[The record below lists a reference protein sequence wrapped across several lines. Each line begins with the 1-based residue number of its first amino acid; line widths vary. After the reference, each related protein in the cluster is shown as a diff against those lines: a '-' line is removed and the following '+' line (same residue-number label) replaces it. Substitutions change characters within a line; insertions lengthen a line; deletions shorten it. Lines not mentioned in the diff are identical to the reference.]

1 MHHPPPGCVW
11 LPPACTHTSNYT
23 WKVKIVASTAS
34 FGRAHVCVCVQVC
47 VPYEVNYL
55 SFACLTAG
63 QPERQWGMGGGTVA
77 VGLPPGCQLPGL
89 CRLRRALF
97 DCLSLHKSQPA
108 LNLKR
113 RSSSTS
119 TSFWR
124 FFYVPFFHLPPFS
137 TFRICPTTQLP
148 LALLSA
154 WLLLVTAAAGQ
165 AMNSIN

>member
-1 MHHPPPGCVW
+1 MW
-11 LPPACTHTSNYT
+11 LPPACTYIKLHMESKNCCIYSKL
-23 WKVKIVASTAS
+23 WA
-34 FGRAHVCVCVQVC
+34 RMCVCVSVC
-47 VPYEVNYL
+47 AL
-55 SFACLTAG
+55 WG
-63 QPERQWGMGGGTVA
+63 QLPVICMPDRRVAREWEGVEKAKA

-124 FFYVPFFHLPPFS
+124 FYVPFF
-137 TFRICPTTQLP
+137 TFLHFLLFAFAQLP
-148 LALLSA
+148 LALLTAPSA
-154 WLLLVTAAAGQ
+154 WLCCCCCCCWSGNELD
-165 AMNSIN
+165 

>member
-1 MHHPPPGCVW
+1 MHHPPPRCVW
-11 LPPACTHTSNYT
+11 LPPACTHTHTHTDVHTSNYT

-119 TSFWR
+119 TSF
-124 FFYVPFFHLPPFS
+124 
-137 TFRICPTTQLP
+137 
-148 LALLSA
+148 
-154 WLLLVTAAAGQ
+154 
-165 AMNSIN
+165 